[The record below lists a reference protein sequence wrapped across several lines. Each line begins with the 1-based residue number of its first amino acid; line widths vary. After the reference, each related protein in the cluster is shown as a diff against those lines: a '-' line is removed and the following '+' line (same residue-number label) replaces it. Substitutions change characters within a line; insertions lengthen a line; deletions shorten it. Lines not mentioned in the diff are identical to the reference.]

1 MNLKTITVIIFVLAF
16 FITAHYGHAAPVVVS
31 GGPENDYESWI
42 ARLRDGRLMVIFD
55 RNPDWAS
62 GDLYVT
68 ISTDDGNTWSAPS
81 AIIADAG
88 DQATLSF
95 VPMPDDTIRLWYAS
109 NESGTY
115 GIYAAWSLDGLNWT
129 KTGRINLGWSAS
141 DMHYD
146 PTVVLEPDSSL
157 SMSYRGPGGAFIAH
171 CPYRGQWDELKTM
184 AAAAGNRPR
193 IMKHSNGTYLL
204 AYHRRSGPNTTN
216 IDVFIRTSTDRIIWS
231 DSVRLT
237 TNMNSHDPFAVQGP
251 DGAYLVYYGK
261 YTSPAY
267 NLKRRKSFDATSW
280 QPEETITGDTV
291 YNLQPHG
298 FVENGDIY
306 LVWAHEINYD
316 TDNDVYFQKT
326 PYLVAIESA
335 FLPGPGI
342 SLRIS
347 PNPAR
352 DRIQIRWTLEEGRA
366 TNGRVQL
373 SIYDAAGRLITD
385 LSSRVLRPSSH
396 VLWSGKDQAG
406 RPVPSGVYLA
416 VLTDGGRRIAQKF
429 VVSR

>member
-1 MNLKTITVIIFVLAF
+1 
-16 FITAHYGHAAPVVVS
+16 
-31 GGPENDYESWI
+31 
-42 ARLRDGRLMVIFD
+42 
-55 RNPDWAS
+55 
-62 GDLYVT
+62 
-68 ISTDDGNTWSAPS
+68 
-81 AIIADAG
+81 
-88 DQATLSF
+88 
-95 VPMPDDTIRLWYAS
+95 MPDDTIRLWYAS

-129 KTGRINLGWSAS
+129 KTGRINLGWSAG

-157 SMSYRGPGGAFIAH
+157 TMSYRGPGGAFVAH

-184 AAAAGNRPR
+184 AGASGNRPR

-216 IDVFIRTSTDRIIWS
+216 IDVFIRTSTDRITWS

-251 DGAYLVYYGK
+251 DAAYLVYYGK

-267 NLKRRKSFDATSW
+267 NLKRRKSFDAASW

-316 TDNDVYFQKT
+316 TDNDVYFEKT
-326 PYLVAIESA
+326 PYLDA
-335 FLPGPGI
+335 GGI
-342 SLRIS
+342 SPERPRDLALRIS

-352 DRIQIRWTLEEGRA
+352 NRISFSKGQSAESIE
-366 TNGRVQL
+366 
-373 SIYDAAGRLITD
+373 SMIYDITGRFIFSFTLGSMPST
-385 LSSRVLRPSSH
+385 LFWNLRDRS
-396 VLWSGKDQAG
+396 G